1 MPVAA
6 IGVLDL
12 SLITDL
18 LIARLEQ
25 CRDNSPIWNPNDL
38 PANPGPTF
46 TIDITG
52 SMPSAVRQ
60 DGNCQLS
67 LYLFHVTPDKYQRNM
82 PPVGPGQPPIRRQP
96 LALDLYYLVTAYA
109 DKNYVQEQQAMSIVL
124 RCFHE
129 NPIIHHT
136 VILQGQNVPEE
147 FSLTMEVESVDEMGR
162 LWQSFTVP
170 FRLSLVYKVSVIF
183 IPPDAP
189 TTPPAPK
196 PTRYT
201 LVADPSALPLAA
213 AGQVVGTLRSVTYTS
228 PTSTPA
234 QPDQRTFDLSPATA
248 APGDTLILY
257 GGGFD
262 QPTANRVY
270 LLLPGGGEQEV
281 TAWKAAPALQTA
293 TRYTLTLPA
302 GVGTPPG
309 STPVPGVY
317 QLRVGSDQAQGDAQT
332 YRSNSTPFSIA
343 PRLDVN
349 LDPPLLLPAAGVY
362 TVAGA
367 GFVAG
372 ATELLLDSVPLAE
385 VGGAPAAGEFAVSG
399 PGTAITFRLP
409 AVLGPGRYGVRVR
422 ANQVEADP
430 SWWIDLP

>member
-6 IGVLDL
+6 LGVLDL

-38 PANPGPTF
+38 PNNPGPSF
-46 TIDITG
+46 TIEVTG
-52 SMPSAVRQ
+52 SMPSAVRD

-67 LYLFHVTPDKYQRNM
+67 VYLFHVTPDKYQRNL
-82 PPVGPGQPPIRRQP
+82 PPLGPGQPPIRRQP

-136 VILQGQNVPEE
+136 VVLQGQNVPEE

-170 FRLSLVYKVSVIF
+170 FRLSTVYKVSVIF

-189 TTPPAPK
+189 TIPPAPK
-196 PTRYT
+196 PTRFT
-201 LVADPSALPLAA
+201 LVADPTTLPLAA
-213 AGQVVGTLRSVTYTS
+213 GGQVLGTLRSVTYAS
-228 PTSTPA
+228 PTSAPA
-234 QPDQRTFDLSPATA
+234 QPDRRTFDLSPATA
-248 APGDTLILY
+248 APGDEFILY
-257 GGGFD
+257 GGGLD

-270 LLLPGGGEQEV
+270 LLLPGGAEQEV
-281 TAWKAAPALQTA
+281 TGWKAAAGLQTA
-293 TRYTLTLPA
+293 ARLTLALPVS
-302 GVGTPPG
+302 VGAPPG
-309 STPVPGVY
+309 ATPLPGVY
-317 QLRVGSDQAQGDAQT
+317 QLRVGSDQTQGDPQT

-343 PRLDVN
+343 PRIDVN
-349 LDPPLLLPAAGVY
+349 LEPPLLVPVAGVY
-362 TVAGA
+362 TLSGA

-372 ATELLLDSVPLAE
+372 ATEMLLDAVALSE
-385 VGGAPAAGEFAVSG
+385 SGGAPNAGEFAINGAASEI
-399 PGTAITFRLP
+399 AFRPP
-409 AVLGPGRYGVRVR
+409 ALLGPGRYGVRVR
-422 ANQVEADP
+422 VNQVESAP